1 MSEPKRYAVIGGS
14 SGMGFGLA
22 RLIVERGDKVVI
34 GGRDAERLADAVSR
48 LGASAEGYVVDS
60 GHQAG
65 LAEFFGRLSDL
76 SGLFTPGASY
86 ATPMFRDGE
95 PDAAKA
101 LFDAKFWG
109 QYWTVHTALAALRPD
124 AAVVLMSGTASV
136 RPTGSSAYAACNA
149 AIEGLGRALA
159 RELAP
164 LRVNTLSPGMIDS
177 ELWRNRPAELRN
189 PMVETWRQ
197 RTLIG
202 RPGTVEEAAA
212 AAAFL
217 LDNGNITGSTIYLD
231 GGWTFR

>member
-1 MSEPKRYAVIGGS
+1 MGKVRRYAVVGGT
-14 SGMGFGLA
+14 SGMGFALA
-22 RLIVERGDKVVI
+22 RLLVERGDRVVI
-34 GGRDAERLADAVSR
+34 GGRDQARLAEAAAR
-48 LGASAEGYVVDS
+48 LGDRAEARVVDS
-60 GHQAG
+60 GRESSREA
-65 LAEFFGRLSDL
+65 FFDGLSDL
-76 SGLFTPGASY
+76 AGLFTPGASY
-86 ATPMFRDGE
+86 STPMFRDGE
-95 PDAAKA
+95 AGAVKA

-109 QYWTVHTALAALRPD
+109 QYWTVHAALSALAPD
-124 AAVVLMSGTASV
+124 AGVVLMAGTASI

-177 ELWRNRPAELRN
+177 ELWRNRPDEIRD
-189 PMVETWRQ
+189 PMVALWRE
-197 RTLIG
+197 RTLTG
-202 RPGTVEEAAA
+202 RPGTVAEAAG